1 MFSTTATGQGDAVNT
16 TITTG
21 AWTHVALTFKR
32 NTATTATMVIY
43 RNATALKTSSLTRSS
58 GDWRDNNISKKPV
71 IGAFLDSGTYSR
83 FNNIRV
89 GEVLNYNRAL
99 TSTEIS
105 DNYNSTKSN
114 YGL

>member
-1 MFSTTATGQGDAVNT
+1 
-16 TITTG
+16 
-21 AWTHVALTFKR
+21 
-32 NTATTATMVIY
+32 
-43 RNATALKTSSLTRSS
+43 
-58 GDWRDNNISKKPV
+58 
-71 IGAFLDSGTYSR
+71 
-83 FNNIRV
+83 V